1 LERCDFSSISTFL
14 KNQISESNQM
24 NQPDFLYELFED
36 FMNDPVNDDF
46 SMDNGLVC
54 RWITGQAKIS
64 PKISSYY
71 AKLSNQKKLA
81 TTIQRNLLP
90 LMADCNMV
98 IQDIYTLFMQ
108 DDTISNTKKQ
118 ELASLYTL
126 SDSRLLFLAKVISFG
141 MERQFIK
148 RDTKNQKLITGGL
161 LSPIVLDYIM
171 DSEVPKPCRHFLGRE
186 EELDE
191 LHTMFE
197 ENRHIFLY
205 GIAGIGKSELAKAYA
220 KQYRKQYTNILY
232 MEYTGNLHQ
241 DIADMDFIDDPPEI
255 NEQERFRI
263 HNRFLRSLKSD
274 TLLII
279 DNFNA
284 TSTQDNCLSVVLKYR
299 CRVLFTTRSQLSEYC
314 SFQLKEMNDIST
326 LFQLT
331 SVFYSEAEEHRAIVE
346 KIIETVHYHT
356 FAVELAAKL
365 LENGILTPNQLF
377 IKLQEEKA
385 SLHNED
391 KIKAMKDGQSSK
403 ATYYNHIHT
412 LFSLYSLSQK
422 QQDIMCNMCFLP
434 SSGISA
440 RIFSKWLKLST
451 LNDVNDLI
459 ETGFVQENI
468 RHSISLYPLIQE
480 IAVSETRPSIT
491 TCHTLLDSLQKI
503 CLMHG
508 VKISYYK
515 KLFQTVENIMQLI
528 EKDDISQYLL
538 FLENIFPYME
548 KYHYQKGM
556 TEIIQELKRLVKT
569 DNHGTASDRAL
580 LLDYQATMETKPLKA
595 IQLEKEALSQIKET
609 TKDNAHL
616 VSNLHANLG
625 GLYRI
630 QGQIESARE
639 HMETGIS
646 LLEEYELL
654 YTNDSIP
661 QISNYAALLA
671 EIQEPERAISSLQ
684 KLARI
689 IKEYNSDHCLDYAQI
704 QESLGNIYLITAN
717 ISQAR
722 THFKKAL
729 KIYEDIWSDEPKL
742 IEEKY
747 QEIHEL
753 YPQVGIALARSLL
766 HTNNKQV

>member
-1 LERCDFSSISTFL
+1 MERCDFSSICTCL

-24 NQPDFLYELFED
+24 SQPDFLYELFED

-54 RWITGQAKIS
+54 RWMTGQAKIS

-108 DDTISNTKKQ
+108 DDTISDTKKQ
-118 ELASLYTL
+118 ELASLYKP
-126 SDSRLLFLAKVISFG
+126 SDSRLLFLAKVLSFG

-148 RDTKNQKLITGGL
+148 RDTRNQKLIAGGS

-171 DSEVPKPCRHFLGRE
+171 GSEVPKPCRHFLGRE
-186 EELDE
+186 EELEE

-205 GIAGIGKSELAKAYA
+205 GIGKSELAKAYA

-232 MEYTGNLHQ
+232 MEYTGDLHQ
-241 DIADMDFIDDPPEI
+241 DITDMDFIDDPPEI
-255 NEQERFRI
+255 SEQERFQR

-279 DNFNA
+279 DNFNV
-284 TSTQDNCLSVVLKYR
+284 TSTQDSCLSVVLKYR
-299 CRVLFTTRSQLSEYC
+299 CRVLFTTRSRLTEYC
-314 SFQLKEMNDIST
+314 SLQLKEIKDMSS

-331 SVFYSEAEEHRAIVE
+331 SIFYSDAEEHRPVVE
-346 KIIETVHYHT
+346 KIIETVHNHT
-356 FAVELAAKL
+356 LAIELAAKL
-365 LENGILTPNQLF
+365 LENGILTPNQLLT
-377 IKLQEEKA
+377 KLQEEKA

-391 KIKAMKDGQSSK
+391 KIKIIKDGQSSK

-440 RIFSKWLKLST
+440 RIFAKWLELPT

-468 RHSISLYPLIQE
+468 RHSISLHPLIQE
-480 IAVSETRPSIT
+480 IAISETKPSIT
-491 TCHTLLDSLQKI
+491 TCHTLLASLQKI

-508 VKISYYK
+508 VEISYYK
-515 KLFQTVENIMQLI
+515 KLFQTIENIMQLI
-528 EKDDISQYLL
+528 EKDNIPHYLL

-556 TEIIQELKRLVKT
+556 TEIIQELKHLVKT
-569 DNHGTASDRAL
+569 DSHGTASDRAL
-580 LLDYQATMETKPLKA
+580 LLGYQATMEAKPQKA
-595 IQLEKEALSQIKET
+595 IQLEKEALSQIKEI

-625 GLYRI
+625 GLYRM
-630 QGQIESARE
+630 QGQIEPARE
-639 HMETGIS
+639 HMETGVS
-646 LLEEYELL
+646 LLEEYGLL

-671 EIQEPERAISSLQ
+671 ERQEPERAISSLQ
-684 KLARI
+684 KLAQV
-689 IKEYNSDHCLDYAQI
+689 IKEYNSDHCLDYAQV
-704 QESLGNIYLITAN
+704 QESLGNICLITAN
-717 ISQAR
+717 LSQAR

-729 KIYEDIWSDEPKL
+729 KIYGDIWSDEPEL

-747 QEIHEL
+747 KEIQEL
-753 YPQVGIALARSLL
+753 YPQVGIALAKYLL
-766 HTNNKQV
+766 PSSNK

>member
-1 LERCDFSSISTFL
+1 MERCDFSSISTFL

-232 MEYTGNLHQ
+232 MEYTGNLYQ

>member
-1 LERCDFSSISTFL
+1 MERCDFSSISTFL

-661 QISNYAALLA
+661 QISNYTALLA

>member
-1 LERCDFSSISTFL
+1 MERCDFSSISTFL

-468 RHSISLYPLIQE
+468 RHSISL
-480 IAVSETRPSIT
+480 
-491 TCHTLLDSLQKI
+491 
-503 CLMHG
+503 
-508 VKISYYK
+508 
-515 KLFQTVENIMQLI
+515 
-528 EKDDISQYLL
+528 
-538 FLENIFPYME
+538 
-548 KYHYQKGM
+548 
-556 TEIIQELKRLVKT
+556 
-569 DNHGTASDRAL
+569 
-580 LLDYQATMETKPLKA
+580 
-595 IQLEKEALSQIKET
+595 
-609 TKDNAHL
+609 
-616 VSNLHANLG
+616 
-625 GLYRI
+625 
-630 QGQIESARE
+630 
-639 HMETGIS
+639 
-646 LLEEYELL
+646 
-654 YTNDSIP
+654 
-661 QISNYAALLA
+661 
-671 EIQEPERAISSLQ
+671 
-684 KLARI
+684 
-689 IKEYNSDHCLDYAQI
+689 
-704 QESLGNIYLITAN
+704 
-717 ISQAR
+717 
-722 THFKKAL
+722 
-729 KIYEDIWSDEPKL
+729 
-742 IEEKY
+742 
-747 QEIHEL
+747 
-753 YPQVGIALARSLL
+753 
-766 HTNNKQV
+766 